1 MSDATTTDRQFAT
14 AFTHAT
20 IGMSIVSLDGR
31 FWQVN
36 EALCRILAR
45 SEEDLRGRSILEV
58 TDPRDYALGAEDLRR
73 LVAGEIDSVMHEKR
87 YISGTGDTVVV
98 RLSGAVVRDDDG
110 RALHFVS
117 QMEDVTEARRTS
129 ARLEASEARF
139 RWIFDKSPVAMC
151 LVHRSGALQAANR
164 SFAELVGLSP
174 SQLVERPL
182 TDLLDGLSHSDLDWS
197 HSVEPTV
204 IGEHPVAGSSPQ
216 RWVLV
221 VATCLDPV
229 GDQDPELIVQL
240 LDLTAQRDEV
250 RSLRHQAFHDDL
262 TGLPNRQ
269 LLARRLDAA
278 LEDRRAE
285 GAGVG
290 LVMVDLD
297 HFKRVNDTL
306 GHLAGDEVLVEAARR
321 MRDAVR
327 AGDTVARL
335 GGDEFVVVLRGVHDW
350 QSATDIAAKVRQRLA
365 EPYQVDGQF
374 VTVGAS
380 LGVSFASEAAAD
392 ARSLLRDADA
402 ALYQA
407 KRARTG

>member
-1 MSDATTTDRQFAT
+1 MTDAKTTDGKFAT

-20 IGMSIVSLDGR
+20 IGMAIVGLDGR

-36 EALCRILAR
+36 ESLCRILGR
-45 SEEDLRGRSILEV
+45 REEDLRGRSILEV
-58 TDPRDYALGAEDLRR
+58 TDPRDYALGAQDLRR
-73 LVAGEIDSVMHEKR
+73 LVAGEIDSVLHEKR
-87 YISGTGDTVVV
+87 YISGTGATVVV
-98 RLSGAVVRDDDG
+98 RLSAAVVRDDDG

-129 ARLEASEARF
+129 ARLEASESRF

-151 LVHRSGALQAANR
+151 LVHPSGSLHAANR

-182 TDLLDGLSHSDLDWS
+182 TDLLDGLRPSDLVWS
-197 HSVEPTV
+197 PSAEPTV

-221 VATCLDPV
+221 VATGLDPV
-229 GDQDPELIVQL
+229 GDQDPELIVQF

-262 TGLPNRQ
+262 TGLANRQ
-269 LLARRLDAA
+269 LLAQRLDEA

-285 GAGVG
+285 GAAVG

-306 GHLAGDEVLVEAARR
+306 GHPAGDQVLVEAARR
-321 MRDAVR
+321 MRAAVR
-327 AGDTVARL
+327 GGDTVARL
-335 GGDEFVVVLRGVHDW
+335 GGDEFVLVLRGVHDW
-350 QSATDIAAKVRQRLA
+350 QGATDVAAKVRQRLA
-365 EPYQVDGQF
+365 EPYKIGGQL
-374 VTVGAS
+374 VAVGAS
-380 LGVSFASEAAAD
+380 LGVSLATEAGAD
-392 ARSLLRDADA
+392 AQSLLRNADA

-407 KRARTG
+407 KRARPA